1 MNEPRA
7 TARQAYSGWGGWFPA
22 VTKWVSAQRVAD
34 DEPIAPEEDPEAALE
49 ALAEGSAPES
59 PARRRRLARAALFA
73 VRDARRSARIG
84 IGLGVAAL
92 ALAIGVGVLSLSRD
106 GDDDPAGGSAVTED
120 IVAKA
125 RPGTVYIRSRG
136 VGQEA
141 AGTGVLVD
149 AEEGLVLTNFHVIA
163 LGPDLQA
170 GTPDRLDDAEVRAA
184 APCEDLAL
192 LHVEGLGG
200 RSAIP
205 LGRQSDVQQGDQV
218 VALGY
223 PASASGGRS
232 LTSTAGVVSSVRTP
246 LRQPAPD
253 QPRFSNLV
261 QTDAALGPGN
271 SGGPLVGAGGRLVGI
286 NTILFT
292 GSVEQPGGDQGY
304 AIGVDRVRELL
315 SEFREGRSRAWF
327 GAGLLTPPPG
337 ILRRQGLPA
346 GMLVTGAQDGTTAER
361 LRLEEVLLTEID
373 GKRVKSSLASYCRA
387 VGDIQSGEELDMTVL
402 TGPGGKRQTVSVEF
416 D

>member
-1 MNEPRA
+1 
-7 TARQAYSGWGGWFPA
+7 
-22 VTKWVSAQRVAD
+22 VAD

-92 ALAIGVGVLSLSRD
+92 LVALGVAVLSLSRN
-106 GDDDPAGGSAVTED
+106 GDDEPARAAAVTED
-120 IVAKA
+120 IVARA
-125 RPGTVYIRSRG
+125 RPGTVYIRARG

-141 AGTGVLVD
+141 VGSGVIVD
-149 AEEGLVLTNFHVIA
+149 AAEGLVLTNFHVIA

-170 GTPDRLDDAEVRAA
+170 GTPQRLDDAEVRAA

-192 LHVEGLGG
+192 LHVEGLEA
-200 RSAIP
+200 RRAIP
-205 LGRQSDVQQGDQV
+205 LGRQADIQQGDQV

-232 LTSTAGVVSSVRTP
+232 LTSTAGVVSSVQTP
-246 LRQPAPD
+246 LRVPAAD
-253 QPRFSNLV
+253 QPQFTNLV

-292 GSVEQPGGDQGY
+292 GSLEQPGSDQGY
-304 AIGVDRVRELL
+304 AIGVDRVRDVL
-315 SEFREGRSRAWF
+315 SDFREGRSRAWF

-346 GMLVTGAQDGTTAER
+346 GMLVTGAQDGTTAEE
-361 LRLEEVLLTEID
+361 LRLEEVLLTAID
-373 GKRVKSSLASYCRA
+373 GRRVGSSLASYCRA
-387 VGDIQSGEELDMTVL
+387 VGDAGSGDEVDMTVL
-402 TGPGGKRQTVSVEF
+402 TGPGRKRQTVSVEF

>member
-1 MNEPRA
+1 MA
-7 TARQAYSGWGGWFPA
+7 A
-22 VTKWVSAQRVAD
+22 KWVSEPRVAD
-34 DEPIAPEEDPEAALE
+34 DEPIAPEDDPEAALE
-49 ALAEGSAPES
+49 ALAEGPAPES

-92 ALAIGVGVLSLSRD
+92 LLALGVGVLALSGN
-106 GDDDPAGGSAVTED
+106 GDDDQPADAVTED
-120 IVAKA
+120 IVSSA
-125 RPGTVYIRSRG
+125 RPGTVYIRARG

-170 GTPDRLDDAEVRAA
+170 GTPQRLDDAEVEAA

-192 LHVEGLGG
+192 LHVEGLED
-200 RSAIP
+200 RTAIP
-205 LGRQSDVQQGDQV
+205 LGRQADVHQGDQV

-223 PASASGGRS
+223 PASASGGTS

-246 LRQPAPD
+246 LRLPAPD
-253 QPRFSNLV
+253 QPRLTNLV

-292 GSVEQPGGDQGY
+292 GSADQPASDQGY
-304 AIGVDRVRELL
+304 AIGVDTVREVL
-315 SEFREGRSRAWF
+315 SDFREGRSRAWF

-337 ILRRQGLPA
+337 VLRRQGLPD
-346 GMLVTGAQDGTTAER
+346 GMLVTGAQDGTPAEE
-361 LRLEEVLLTEID
+361 LRLEEVLLTEIG
-373 GKRVKSSLASYCRA
+373 GKRVGSSLASYCRA
-387 VGDIQSGEELDMTVL
+387 VGDVQSGDELDMTVL

>member
-1 MNEPRA
+1 
-7 TARQAYSGWGGWFPA
+7 
-22 VTKWVSAQRVAD
+22 VAD

-92 ALAIGVGVLSLSRD
+92 LLALGVGVLALSRN
-106 GDDDPAGGSAVTED
+106 GDEDAPANAAAVTED

-125 RPGTVYIRSRG
+125 RPGTVYVRSRG
-136 VGQEA
+136 IGQEA
-141 AGTGVLVD
+141 SGTGVIVD
-149 AEEGLVLTNFHVIA
+149 AAEGLVLTNFHVVA
-163 LGPDLQA
+163 LGPDLKA
-170 GTPDRLDDAEVRAA
+170 GTPQRLDDAEVRAA

-192 LHVEGLGG
+192 LHVEGLEDRG
-200 RSAIP
+200 AIP
-205 LGRQSDVQQGDQV
+205 LGRQADVQQGDQV

-223 PASASGGRS
+223 PASASGGHS

-246 LRQPAPD
+246 LRIPAPD
-253 QPRFSNLV
+253 QPHFTNLV

-292 GSVEQPGGDQGY
+292 GSADQPGSDQGY
-304 AIGVDRVRELL
+304 AIGVDTVRDVL
-315 SEFREGRSRAWF
+315 SDFREGRSRAWF

-337 ILRRQGLPA
+337 ILRRQGLPP

-361 LRLEEVLLTEID
+361 LRLEEVLLTAVD
-373 GKRVKSSLASYCRA
+373 GRRVRSSLASYCKA
-387 VGDIQSGEELDMTVL
+387 VGDVQSGDELDMTVL

>member
-1 MNEPRA
+1 M
-7 TARQAYSGWGGWFPA
+7 
-22 VTKWVSAQRVAD
+22 AD

-84 IGLGVAAL
+84 IGVGVAAL
-92 ALAIGVGVLSLSRD
+92 LLALGVGVLALSRN
-106 GDDDPAGGSAVTED
+106 GDDDAPARAVTED

-125 RPGTVYIRSRG
+125 RPGTVYVRSRG
-136 VGQEA
+136 IGQESS
-141 AGTGVLVD
+141 GTGVIVD
-149 AEEGLVLTNFHVIA
+149 AAKGLVLTNFHVIA

-170 GTPDRLDDAEVRAA
+170 GTPQRLDDAEVRAA

-192 LHVEGLGG
+192 LHVEGLEN
-200 RSAIP
+200 RRAIP
-205 LGRQSDVQQGDQV
+205 LGRQSDVLQGDQV

-223 PASASGGRS
+223 PASASGGEE

-246 LRQPAPD
+246 LRIPAPD
-253 QPRFSNLV
+253 QPHFTNLV

-271 SGGPLVGAGGRLVGI
+271 SGGPLVGGGGRLVGI

-292 GSVEQPGGDQGY
+292 GSAEQPGSDQGY
-304 AIGVDRVRELL
+304 AIGVDTVREVL
-315 SEFREGRSRAWF
+315 SDFREGRSRAWF

-337 ILRRQGLPA
+337 ILREQGLPP
-346 GMLVTGAQDGTTAER
+346 GMLVTGAQEGTTAEK
-361 LRLEEVLLTEID
+361 LRLEEVLLTAID
-373 GKRVKSSLASYCRA
+373 GRRVRSSLASYCRA
-387 VGDIQSGEELDMTVL
+387 VGDAQSGDELDMTVL
-402 TGPGGKRQTVSVEF
+402 AGPGGKRQTVSVEF